1 MSNPPN
7 QHLYNPDWLSD
18 EALVNGFVARMGE
31 FTFLRDELMRAPL
44 EGNVQHYLL
53 VGLRGS
59 GKTTLLKRLAVA
71 IRSDADLK
79 DHLIALSFPEEL
91 YQVKDLTDFWWASC
105 DALADELD
113 RLKKG
118 KQADQLI
125 SRAEQIRANKPAK
138 DAGLKLLQQTCTALH
153 LRPVLLVDNLD
164 LVFRRIEKT
173 GRKPKDPNAAAYW
186 ELREALSTTY
196 SPIVIGGS
204 VRLSEPFTDYDKAFY
219 DFFIPKHLG
228 KLSLEEVQKVL
239 NHLAEKQNA
248 PEVQRRLQKRPARVA
263 SLYELTGGNLRA
275 IGLIFELLRQ
285 GPSSRA
291 VEDFER
297 LMDITTPYYKARFE
311 DLSEQAQVVM
321 HALAVC
327 RISSS
332 VHFGYTAAELARHAG
347 LPTSTVSAQLEIL
360 QRESL
365 VEKTAAHGRT
375 QYRIAEQLFRLWL
388 QMRSTRRVRKNVIGL
403 TEFLEAMFDL
413 EEIQQQLGDANSA
426 NPLSDAKFSLAAA
439 ETNGATS
446 LRKGFEA
453 HGADRILMHVKE
465 QGGTFNDYIHL
476 GDLPENLTAF
486 SHLRERLQQCDGGGL
501 TAEEQE
507 ALLGS
512 PQMNL
517 EQIQHSVAT
526 LCQEQSATE
535 ERARIQPLLKAERQR
550 LLRDGLTE
558 EDLSLLFH
566 KRAQGLLPLPNLTP
580 QDVEPAELTV
590 KNKAAFKAMVWHL
603 VGAWEHINFVSDQV
617 TQDWLEWG
625 LEYAR
630 SASSTTWANVA
641 GTMRRSKRHGQA
653 RQALDQAFGGEVSS
667 RAWFEKGALLYEV
680 DGDVTKV
687 EAACRKAIELDP
699 SDALPWNGLGYLFT
713 EKFNCYDEAES
724 AWRKA
729 IELDP
734 SDARPWNN
742 LGKLLTDK
750 LNRHEEAELAYRKA
764 IELDPIDALPWN
776 NLGNLLTDKLN
787 RHEEAELA
795 YRKAIELDPSDAFPW
810 NNLAIF
816 LTERLNRHEEA
827 ESAYHKAIELDP
839 SGALPWNNL
848 GNLLADK
855 LNRDEEGESAYRKAI
870 ELDPGDERPWNGLG
884 YLLTKK
890 FNRHDEAELAWRKAL
905 SLDPSQAP
913 TWFNLGLLLER
924 QSQLDEAASAY
935 DQWAELDDDPHPERQ
950 EHRANLQ
957 IRLCGDALRQA
968 LVTMDLA
975 ALQAALSQLLEVSKD
990 IAASLVSRAFVE
1002 ELLAPLL
1009 ANKQGSEVVL
1019 QAMRDS
1025 GYEKYARP
1033 MLLAFEVAL
1042 YDREAMLDELEPEI
1056 KTATRRIFE
1065 RLVGRR

>member
-18 EALVNGFVARMGE
+18 EALVNSFVARMGE

-71 IRSDADLK
+71 IRNDADLQ

-125 SRAEQIRANKPAK
+125 SRAEQIRTNKPAK

-228 KLSLEEVQKVL
+228 KLSLDEVQNVL

-248 PEVQRRLQKRPARVA
+248 PEVQQRLQKRPARVA

-360 QRESL
+360 KREGL

-388 QMRSTRRVRKNVIGL
+388 QMRSTRRVRQNVIGL

-413 EEIQQQLGDANSA
+413 EEIQQQLGDASSV

-465 QGGTFNDYIHL
+465 QGGRFNDYIHI
-476 GDLPENLTAF
+476 G
-486 SHLRERLQQCDGGGL
+486 QQK
-501 TAEEQE
+501 Q
-507 ALLGS
+507 
-512 PQMNL
+512 Q
-517 EQIQHSVAT
+517 
-526 LCQEQSATE
+526 
-535 ERARIQPLLKAERQR
+535 
-550 LLRDGLTE
+550 
-558 EDLSLLFH
+558 
-566 KRAQGLLPLPNLTP
+566 
-580 QDVEPAELTV
+580 
-590 KNKAAFKAMVWHL
+590 
-603 VGAWEHINFVSDQV
+603 
-617 TQDWLEWG
+617 
-625 LEYAR
+625 
-630 SASSTTWANVA
+630 
-641 GTMRRSKRHGQA
+641 
-653 RQALDQAFGGEVSS
+653 
-667 RAWFEKGALLYEV
+667 
-680 DGDVTKV
+680 
-687 EAACRKAIELDP
+687 
-699 SDALPWNGLGYLFT
+699 
-713 EKFNCYDEAES
+713 
-724 AWRKA
+724 
-729 IELDP
+729 
-734 SDARPWNN
+734 
-742 LGKLLTDK
+742 
-750 LNRHEEAELAYRKA
+750 
-764 IELDPIDALPWN
+764 
-776 NLGNLLTDKLN
+776 GNL
-787 RHEEAELA
+787 
-795 YRKAIELDPSDAFPW
+795 
-810 NNLAIF
+810 
-816 LTERLNRHEEA
+816 
-827 ESAYHKAIELDP
+827 
-839 SGALPWNNL
+839 
-848 GNLLADK
+848 
-855 LNRDEEGESAYRKAI
+855 
-870 ELDPGDERPWNGLG
+870 
-884 YLLTKK
+884 
-890 FNRHDEAELAWRKAL
+890 
-905 SLDPSQAP
+905 QV
-913 TWFNLGLLLER
+913 
-924 QSQLDEAASAY
+924 
-935 DQWAELDDDPHPERQ
+935 
-950 EHRANLQ
+950 
-957 IRLCGDALRQA
+957 RLCSDALRQA

-990 IAASLVSRAFVE
+990 IAASLVSQAFVE

-1009 ANKQGSEVVL
+1009 ANKKGAEVVL

-1065 RLVGRR
+1065 RLVGRG